1 MTGGPRQDTLMGSD
15 GIDRLF
21 VADGKI
27 DMVDLYVG
35 GSIAQPEACAR
46 HCGSDSFVDFCG

>member
-1 MTGGPRQDTLMGSD
+1 MGSD